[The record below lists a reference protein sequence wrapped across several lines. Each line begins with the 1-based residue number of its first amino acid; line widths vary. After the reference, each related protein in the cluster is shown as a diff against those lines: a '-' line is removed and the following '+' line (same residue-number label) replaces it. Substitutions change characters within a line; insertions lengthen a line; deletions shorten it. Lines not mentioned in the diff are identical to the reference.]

1 MIKMQVIGNLG
12 KDCVVNT
19 VNGKNVINFTVAHTE
34 KYKDSQGNNQEKTT
48 WVDCAYWTD
57 RTAVAPYL
65 QKGQQVYVEG
75 TPEVRSFTRNDG
87 TAGASL
93 SMRVREVQLL
103 GRKGD
108 MLVAVIMEMNLRMYA
123 RMFLQVLMK
132 QRTIF
137 RSKNSFSIFDAP
149 VYSGAFLFCRNR
161 LTRGIIRQVK
171 AHIPSA
177 ISPYLLQP
185 SLLLRKLNHQ
195 LYSKFLQQDSN
206 LL

>member
-65 QKGQQVYVEG
+65 QKGTQVFVEG
-75 TPEVRSFTRNDG
+75 TPEVRSFTRSDG

-93 SMRVREVQLL
+93 SLRVREVQLL

-108 MLVAVIMEMNLRMYA
+108 NAVGG
-123 RMFLQVLMK
+123 
-132 QRTIF
+132 
-137 RSKNSFSIFDAP
+137 
-149 VYSGAFLFCRNR
+149 GA
-161 LTRGIIRQVK
+161 QYE
-171 AHIPSA
+171 APSA
-177 ISPYLLQP
+177 STQSAPAAAGMGDV
-185 SLLLRKLNHQ
+185 
-195 LYSKFLQQDSN
+195 QDD
-206 LL
+206 LPF

>member
-57 RTAVAPYL
+57 RTAIAPYL

-93 SMRVREVQLL
+93 SMRIREVQLL

-108 MLVAVIMEMNLRMYA
+108 NAGGGGNFGNESAPARQDVAAGVDEATDDLP
-123 RMFLQVLMK
+123 F
-132 QRTIF
+132 
-137 RSKNSFSIFDAP
+137 
-149 VYSGAFLFCRNR
+149 
-161 LTRGIIRQVK
+161 
-171 AHIPSA
+171 
-177 ISPYLLQP
+177 
-185 SLLLRKLNHQ
+185 
-195 LYSKFLQQDSN
+195 
-206 LL
+206 